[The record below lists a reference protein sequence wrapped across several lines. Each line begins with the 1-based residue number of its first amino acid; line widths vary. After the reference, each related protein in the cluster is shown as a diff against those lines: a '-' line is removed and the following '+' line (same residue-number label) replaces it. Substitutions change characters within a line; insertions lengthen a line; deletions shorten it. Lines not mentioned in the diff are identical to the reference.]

1 VSLGTYSKPS
11 HARPLPI
18 LSFSQHSLLF
28 VNALICFM
36 DLDQVLR
43 RLDQFLGANPVIASD
58 AYVAP
63 NATVLGKVSIGSGS
77 SIWFQSVVRADI
89 NEIRIGSETNI
100 QDGSVLHVADRYGLA
115 IGNQVSCGHRA
126 ILHAC
131 AIQDRVL
138 IGMNAIVMDGTEVG
152 AGSII
157 GAGALVTKES
167 RIPPGSLVLGSP
179 AKVVRL
185 LTPGEQK
192 GIEELAAKYVSVA
205 KYYGAKEP
213 GVRSIPRGTRA

>member
-1 VSLGTYSKPS
+1 M
-11 HARPLPI
+11 H
-18 LSFSQHSLLF
+18 
-28 VNALICFM
+28 
-36 DLDQVLR
+36 LDQVLR

-100 QDGSVLHVADRYGLA
+100 QDGSVLHVADRYGLS

-138 IGMNAIVMDGTEVG
+138 IGMNAIVMDGTELG

-205 KYYGAKEP
+205 KYYLRKEP
-213 GVRSIPRGTRA
+213 RSQEARSLEHPTGNRA